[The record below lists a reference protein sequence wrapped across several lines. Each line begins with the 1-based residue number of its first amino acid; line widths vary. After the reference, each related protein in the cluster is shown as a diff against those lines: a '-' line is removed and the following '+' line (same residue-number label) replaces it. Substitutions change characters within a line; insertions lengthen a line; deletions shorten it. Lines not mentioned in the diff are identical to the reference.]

1 MTVPSVR
8 GRGIAWRFVVLLV
21 CTAAV
26 VVPIVATV
34 MLALRPYAARGG
46 EGVITLDNFVFVFR
60 STRILDWLVNSL
72 VVTLAAMVVSILV
85 AAPAGYVIS
94 RAKGKLIPAYSLVLF
109 VVQALP
115 VIVSIIPLFMLFA
128 ALGLVDTLVGVGVI
142 YVGATVTV
150 ATWTMAAYFDSI
162 PISLEEAAWI
172 DGCSIFSAFWRIVL
186 RNSFPGILSTAIFA
200 FLLAWND
207 YLVGL
212 VFLKSTEAMTLPIGL
227 QSFFQQ
233 NVTDWGAVMA
243 VAVVTMAP
251 PTLVFAFLNR
261 YFSIGGIGGALAGN

>member
-1 MTVPSVR
+1 MNSVSIR
-8 GRGIAWRFVVLLV
+8 GRLVWRFGLLAT
-21 CTAAV
+21 CTAIV
-26 VVPIVATV
+26 VVPILATV
-34 MLALRPYAARGG
+34 LLAIRPNPGRGG
-46 EGVITLDNFVFVFR
+46 TGLVTLDNFVFVFQN
-60 STRILDWLVNSL
+60 TKILTWLINSL
-72 VVTLAAMVVSILV
+72 GVTLATMVVAVLV
-85 AAPAGYVIS
+85 AAPAGYVIARS
-94 RAKGKLIPAYSLVLF
+94 KGKIIPAYSLVLF

-128 ALGLVDTLVGVGVI
+128 ALGLVDTLYGVGII
-142 YVGATVTV
+142 YVGATVAV

-162 PISLEEAAWI
+162 PVSLEESAWI
-172 DGCSIFSAFWRIVL
+172 DGCSVFGGFWRIL
-186 RNSFPGILSTAIFA
+186 LPNSLPGILSTSIFA

-251 PTLVFAFLNR
+251 PTLVFALLNR
-261 YFSIGGIGGALAGN
+261 HFSIGGIGGALAGN

>member
-1 MTVPSVR
+1 MIGVSTR
-8 GRGIAWRFVVLLV
+8 GGTTWRFCVLAV
-21 CTAAV
+21 CTAIV
-26 VVPIVATV
+26 VVPILATV
-34 MLALRPYAARGG
+34 LLSLRPYAARGG
-46 EGVITLDNFVFVFR
+46 TGLVTLDNFVFVFQH
-60 STRILDWLVNSL
+60 TKILTWLGNSL
-72 VVTLAAMVVSILV
+72 AVTLAAMVVSVLV

-94 RAKGKLIPAYSLVLF
+94 RAKGKIIPAYSLVLF
-109 VVQALP
+109 VIQALP

-128 ALGLVDTLVGVGVI
+128 ALGLVDTLYGVGII
-142 YVGATVTV
+142 YVGATVAV

-162 PISLEEAAWI
+162 PTSLEESAWI
-172 DGCSIFSAFWRIVL
+172 DGCSIFGAFWRIL
-186 RNSFPGILSTAIFA
+186 LPNSLPGILSTAIFA
-200 FLLAWND
+200 FLLSWND

-212 VFLKSTEAMTLPIGL
+212 VFLKSTDAMTLPIGL
-227 QSFFQQ
+227 QSFFKQ